1 MPKIQRKPLV
11 IVAFIGLVSLSASA
25 QKIIATLPMERSP
38 RGTVVNKITNK
49 VYVVNQCGTDP
60 DCQSNGTVTVIDG
73 ATLSTATVAVGI
85 SPSGINNPIAV
96 NQATNKVYVANACG
110 NVPLCRSNGT
120 VTVIDGAT
128 LATTTVS
135 VGFNPQSVA
144 VNEQTNKIYVVN
156 ACGNDG
162 SCRSNG
168 TVTVIDGATL
178 ATMTVDIQFSAYW
191 TYSSVGVNPQTNKIY
206 VTNPCGTDPNCNSN
220 GSVTVIDGAT
230 LSTTTVEAQRT
241 PEQLAI
247 NTVTNKIF
255 IANGSMSVTV
265 LDGNTL
271 STATVPIGFPI
282 NGIAVNQVTNKAYVV
297 GNGMTVIDGQ
307 TLGTQSI
314 QFGVE
319 PYVVVVNSVT
329 NKIYVTDDYWHYV
342 SAIDGSDLSY
352 MNVDV
357 QGGPLGAAVNEVTNR
372 IYVANSCVDQ
382 GYGCGLGAT
391 GSVSVMDG
399 TPPTALQFVPLTQ
412 PCRAVDTRPEKGGG
426 GPIQGGT
433 HQDFP
438 ISGAPNCGIPA
449 SAAAYSL
456 NVTVVPQ
463 GYLSYLTVWPT
474 GQPQPSVSTLNSL
487 DGRIKANAAIVP
499 AGASGDVS
507 VYATDTTNVIL
518 DIDGYFAP
526 VSGSTLAFY
535 PLPPCRIAD
544 TRKDTFPPGLGSPY
558 LTGRQ
563 ERPFPILNATACN
576 I

>member
-1 MPKIQRKPLV
+1 MGDLMPKIQRKPLV

-168 TVTVIDGATL
+168 
-178 ATMTVDIQFSAYW
+178 
-191 TYSSVGVNPQTNKIY
+191 
-206 VTNPCGTDPNCNSN
+206 
-220 GSVTVIDGAT
+220 SVTVIDGAT

-255 IANGSMSVTV
+255 IANNGTGSMSVTV

-271 STATVPIGFPI
+271 STAT
-282 NGIAVNQVTNKAYVV
+282 
-297 GNGMTVIDGQ
+297 
-307 TLGTQSI
+307 
-314 QFGVE
+314 
-319 PYVVVVNSVT
+319 
-329 NKIYVTDDYWHYV
+329 
-342 SAIDGSDLSY
+342 
-352 MNVDV
+352 
-357 QGGPLGAAVNEVTNR
+357 
-372 IYVANSCVDQ
+372 
-382 GYGCGLGAT
+382 
-391 GSVSVMDG
+391 
-399 TPPTALQFVPLTQ
+399 
-412 PCRAVDTRPEKGGG
+412 
-426 GPIQGGT
+426 
-433 HQDFP
+433 
-438 ISGAPNCGIPA
+438 
-449 SAAAYSL
+449 
-456 NVTVVPQ
+456 
-463 GYLSYLTVWPT
+463 
-474 GQPQPSVSTLNSL
+474 
-487 DGRIKANAAIVP
+487 
-499 AGASGDVS
+499 
-507 VYATDTTNVIL
+507 
-518 DIDGYFAP
+518 
-526 VSGSTLAFY
+526 
-535 PLPPCRIAD
+535 
-544 TRKDTFPPGLGSPY
+544 
-558 LTGRQ
+558 
-563 ERPFPILNATACN
+563 
-576 I
+576 